1 MEDFS
6 NKKIALVTDWLTN
19 RGGAERVL
27 ISFTKLFP
35 QADIFTTVYLPDN
48 FPELKNRRVTTSYL
62 NNWPLSRKHQLFLWA
77 RPQAVESFNLD
88 DYDIVIS
95 LSSAESKGVITKPE
109 TLHICYCYTP
119 TRYFWSHYHEY
130 LRGSEYGL
138 LDSLIKKI
146 VPSVVHKLRQW
157 DRLAADRVD
166 KFVAISH
173 HVANRIRK
181 YYRADSKV
189 IYPPVDFARFAN
201 QPATEGDYY
210 LILGRQISY
219 KRSDLAVS
227 AMKQLNKPLRVIG
240 DGPMISKL
248 KGLAGSTGNI
258 QFLGSLSDAEV
269 TTQLLGCKALIF
281 PQEEDFGIVPVEAMA
296 CGKPVIAYGVGGGSE
311 TVVDGKTGVLF
322 AEQSVDALVGAIQRF
337 ESMQISS
344 KDCIERAKLF
354 SEERFHQ
361 ELLSTF
367 SDMWVEHQKNMQL

>member
-6 NKKIALVTDWLTN
+6 NKKIALVADWLTN

-27 ISFTKLFP
+27 ISFAKLFP
-35 QADIFTTVYLPDN
+35 QADIFTTVFTPDN
-48 FPELKNRRVTTSYL
+48 FPELKDRKITTSYL

-138 LDSLIKKI
+138 FDGLIKKI

-166 KFVAISH
+166 KFIAISH
-173 HVANRIRK
+173 HVANRIWK
-181 YYRADSKV
+181 YYRMDSPV

-201 QPATEGDYY
+201 QPSVTGDYY

-219 KRSDLAVS
+219 KRSDLAIS
-227 AMKQLNKPLRVIG
+227 AMKQLGKPLHVIG
-240 DGPMISKL
+240 DGPLLSKL
-248 KGLAGSTGNI
+248 KSLAGSASNI
-258 QFLGSLSDAEV
+258 QFLGSLSDSEV

-296 CGKPVIAYGVGGGSE
+296 CGKPVIAYSLGGGSE
-311 TVVDGKTGVLF
+311 TVLDGKTGVLF
-322 AEQSVDALVGAIQRF
+322 DEQSVKSLVDAIQRF
-337 ESMQISS
+337 ESTHISPT
-344 KDCIERAKLF
+344 DCTERAKIF
-354 SEERFHQ
+354 SEERFHR
-361 ELLSTF
+361 EILDTF
-367 SDMWVEHQKNMQL
+367 NHLWSDHQKKMRS